1 VCNWNL
7 DILEPSFIVNLLSQ
21 NQSFSFSLE
30 NLKSDSLENLKSD
43 SLENLRTWTHS
54 KVSLENL
61 RTCMKPENVENLKS
75 ISVAA
80 YSVFDG
86 FSEPSWRLMHQF
98 CYLRTQEPSLTVFDI
113 LSVQFS

>member
-1 VCNWNL
+1 LENL
-7 DILEPSFIVNLLSQ
+7 KSD
-21 NQSFSFSLE
+21 SLE